1 VIESANTDVAPG
13 GLREQKMH
21 RTAARLT
28 SVTRRLTADRGL
40 AGFTIDEVCDEVGVS
55 RRTFFN
61 YFPSKED
68 AVIGADPADEAQHF
82 AEQFLAFGPSGWSGV
97 LDDLVAMVTAHF
109 ETVEHDNVEHGEF
122 MRVLEREPRILSR
135 FIGIT
140 RERERAAAE
149 LIALREGVAHDDPR
163 PAAVVGIFSIVLR
176 YAGERL
182 LDSGDA
188 RDYPTIL
195 AETLAVYRDVMAPP
209 TAFQNSRTSKGHSTT

>member
-1 VIESANTDVAPG
+1 VIESANTPDVAPG
-13 GLREQKMH
+13 SLREQKMH

-28 SVTRRLTADRGL
+28 SVTRRLTAERGL
-40 AGFTIDEVCDEVGVS
+40 SGFTIDEVCEEVGVS

-82 AEQFLAFGPSGWSGV
+82 AERFLAFGSRGWAAV
-97 LDDLVAMVTAHF
+97 LDDLVAIVSAHF
-109 ETVEHDNVEHGEF
+109 DSIDHDATEHEQF

-149 LIALREGVAHDDPR
+149 LIVLREGVAHDDPR
-163 PAAVVGIFSIVLR
+163 ASALVGIFSIILR
-176 YAGERL
+176 SAGERL
-182 LDSGDA
+182 LDPADD
-188 RDYPTIL
+188 RTYPGIL
-195 AETLAVYRDVMAPP
+195 TDTLSIYRDVM
-209 TAFQNSRTSKGHSTT
+209 SSTTAEERTR